1 MLRAALGAVWIVSV
15 FSVVRLMQ
23 SASLI
28 VLFVELVVAAV
39 AIAVSLA
46 VYQRGLGNRMV
57 VAALA
62 SLLAFAGLVF

>member
-1 MLRAALGAVWIVSV
+1 MLRSALGAVWIVSV

-46 VYQRGLGNRMV
+46 VYQRGWANRMV
-57 VAALA
+57 AAGLA